1 MDMTTQQNAAL
12 VEEASAAS
20 EALFSQA
27 EELLTAMEFFKL
39 RGSNYKRNISKKAA
53 PTTDS
58 KAVQENKPAPK
69 SEPKKPVTKKPEL
82 KSPIKKHHEE
92 KVPQMPARTV
102 KDNEF
107 GNTFDTSKDTS
118 DGFESF

>member
-1 MDMTTQQNAAL
+1 
-12 VEEASAAS
+12 
-20 EALFSQA
+20 
-27 EELLTAMEFFKL
+27 MEFFKL
-39 RGSNYKRNISKKAA
+39 RGSNYKKNIAKVERKKAS
-53 PTTDS
+53 PTTDT

-69 SEPKKPVTKKPEL
+69 SEPQKPVTKKPEL

-92 KVPQMPARTV
+92 KMPAPTPARTV